1 MNSRVIVCPI
11 THNCNSKNYNA
22 NNEKYDL
29 QKRRRMHLHIF
40 LLNRRGKKKIKKHT
54 SANYK

>member
-1 MNSRVIVCPI
+1 MNSQVIVCPI

-29 QKRRRMHLHIF
+29 QKRALYAFAYIF
-40 LLNRRGKKKIKKHT
+40 LLNRSGKNKK
-54 SANYK
+54 